1 MYLSESRAVITK
13 ESHSKWASLIQEVIS
28 KPDIAPAFLDPR
40 CIWNMVSSKAINTIY
55 NDGKMGMG
63 Q

>member
-1 MYLSESRAVITK
+1 MYLSKSRAVITK

-40 CIWNMVSSKAINTIY
+40 CIWNMVSSKGIWNLE
-55 NDGKMGMG
+55 
-63 Q
+63 